1 MRRSLPLIA
10 VLLASVVLTGCVVTE
25 ERLAKFLAYDE
36 TESYAMNVTR
46 QFFGPR
52 FKDTPVPK
60 GVYVANGNL
69 GRDMALTT
77 LANFAGTGTSIFP
90 GGFGMAL
97 GMDILGSLGE
107 ETPPDMLPH
116 ILAFVDATKFPTRK
130 EAEMEATAQVYKA
143 IRQALVDTGMT
154 IHQEA
159 GAGHREAL
167 WIEYSAA
174 GISFENEAL
183 GCKPWSQF
191 PEKET
196 SYKTLKANVCWVDVN
211 VRAIDE
217 DDSPARRSPD
227 WIAGGRM
234 PSAWR
239 IWEKA
244 QVEWN
249 LPENAKIDADTLF
262 ATAAKYLPD
271 NYWFYMEPRKKKGQ
285 KKRSAPYL
293 LSNKGAHYFVV
304 EQKEEEKSE

>member
-1 MRRSLPLIA
+1 MLRSLPLLSL
-10 VLLASVVLTGCVVTE
+10 LLASIVLSGCVVTE

-36 TESYAMNVTR
+36 TKSYAMNVTR

-77 LANFAGTGTSIFP
+77 LANFAGAGTSIFP

-116 ILAFVDATKFPTRK
+116 ILAFVDATKFPTRR
-130 EAEMEATAQVYKA
+130 EAELEAAKQVGL
-143 IRQALVDTGMT
+143 ALRKGLEDTGYKIVRETKPAHIDILWTGMSY
-154 IHQEA
+154 A
-159 GAGHREAL
+159 GFD
-167 WIEYSAA
+167 
-174 GISFENEAL
+174 FENEEL
-183 GCKPWSQF
+183 GCASWSRF
-191 PEKET
+191 SPKDEWEG
-196 SYKTLKANVCWVDVN
+196 KACAVGVS
-211 VRAIDE
+211 VRDIDE

-244 QVEWN
+244 QVDWH
-249 LPENAKIDADTLF
+249 LSDNATFDADTLF
-262 ATAAKYLPD
+262 AAAAKYLPD

-304 EQKEEEKSE
+304 EQQEAPKNK

>member
-1 MRRSLPLIA
+1 MRFIRSLTALS
-10 VLLASVVLTGCVVTE
+10 LASLLLSGCVVTE
-25 ERLAKFLAYDE
+25 ERLAKYLAYDE
-36 TESYAMNVTR
+36 SESYAMNVTS
-46 QFFGPR
+46 QFFLPR

-69 GRDMALTT
+69 ERDVALTT
-77 LANFAGTGTSIFP
+77 LANFAGSGTNIFP
-90 GGFGMAL
+90 GGFGVAL

-130 EAEMEATAQVYKA
+130 DAEMEATAQVYRA
-143 IRQALVDTGMT
+143 VRQALVDTGMT
-154 IHQEA
+154 ISQENRPVH
-159 GAGHREAL
+159 GKSL
-167 WIEYSAA
+167 WIEYSVAA
-174 GISFENEAL
+174 AKFENEAL

-191 PEKET
+191 PEKD
-196 SYKTLKANVCWVDVN
+196 SSMSTLRSNVCWVDVK
-211 VRAIDE
+211 VRAVDE

-227 WIAGGRM
+227 WIDGGRM

-239 IWEKA
+239 IWDKA

-249 LPENAKIDADTLF
+249 LPEDAKIDADTLY
-262 ATAAKYLPD
+262 AAAAKYLPD
-271 NYWFYMEPRKKKGQ
+271 NYWFYVEPRKKKGQ

-304 EQKEEEKSE
+304 EQKEDPKKK